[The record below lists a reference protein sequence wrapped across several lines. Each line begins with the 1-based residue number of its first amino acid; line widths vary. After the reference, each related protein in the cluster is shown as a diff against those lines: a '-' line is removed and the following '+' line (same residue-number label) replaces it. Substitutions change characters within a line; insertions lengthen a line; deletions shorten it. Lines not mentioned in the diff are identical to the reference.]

1 MVSGEVGETGGVL
14 RVWPRLQIG
23 WAGVFSLF
31 GPRTWATLL
40 MGWCRPAFSPR
51 MQDHNWAGEDLFGP
65 VLKLKMSFLYPTD
78 PLKGGM
84 GHVCASASTNRW
96 LT

>member
-1 MVSGEVGETGGVL
+1 ML

-23 WAGVFSLF
+23 WAVVFSLF

-51 MQDHNWAGEDLFGP
+51 MQDHNWAEEDLFGP
-65 VLKLKMSFLYPTD
+65 VLKLKMFSIPVLLILRIFHPVL
-78 PLKGGM
+78 
-84 GHVCASASTNRW
+84 
-96 LT
+96 